1 MHEKIMANTAH
12 RQEEFQDHRRKF
24 SQIVDH
30 ETTML
35 ETLLSLVLTSR
46 KELDKGKADK
56 TL

>member
-1 MHEKIMANTAH
+1 MHGKIRATTAH

-35 ETLLSLVLTSR
+35 ETLLSLVLKSR